1 MKGFFELPCNA
12 TGKNLKWSWKFNGGP
27 LPYGV
32 KSEGNML
39 VGQYLLGMAQSGKYQ
54 CFVEDTV
61 NNVKTFSREIEIK
74 VTGETSLSSF
84 DKHFLKACVNAVQL
98 ILRSSTKRSSR
109 GTFINSLTLS
119 LPIVPLTDFTLSNAR
134 RFYSSMGNPTGL
146 KGLSQPFLE

>member
-1 MKGFFELPCNA
+1 MDAPKDPPPQITHFLSNDLVKPGEVKGFFELPCNA

-39 VGQYLLGMAQSGKYQ
+39 VGQYLLVMAQSGKYQ

-61 NNVKTFSREIEIK
+61 NKVKTFSREIEIN

-84 DKHFLKACVNAVQL
+84 D
-98 ILRSSTKRSSR
+98 ST
-109 GTFINSLTLS
+109 F
-119 LPIVPLTDFTLSNAR
+119 
-134 RFYSSMGNPTGL
+134 
-146 KGLSQPFLE
+146 